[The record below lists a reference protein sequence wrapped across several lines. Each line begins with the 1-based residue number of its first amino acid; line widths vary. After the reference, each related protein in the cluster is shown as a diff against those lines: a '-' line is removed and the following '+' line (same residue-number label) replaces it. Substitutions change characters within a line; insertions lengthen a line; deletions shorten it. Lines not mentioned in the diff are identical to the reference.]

1 MNSPTTGTEFRC
13 MGIDYG
19 SKRIGIALCDP
30 LLTFAYS
37 YKTLTNDN
45 NFLKELKVIIEEK
58 NVVKIILGLP
68 SESYRA
74 SKILAEEVRKLK
86 KTIENKFS
94 LEVILWDEEFTSI
107 LAKQQVLGS
116 VKSKKKRKDK
126 GLIDRN
132 SAAIILQEYLNSKQ
146 NR

>member
-1 MNSPTTGTEFRC
+1 MNSSGTDKEFRY

-19 SKRIGIALCDP
+19 SKRVGIALCDP

-37 YKTLTNDN
+37 YKTLVNDN
-45 NFLKELKVIIEEK
+45 KLLKELKVIIKEK
-58 NVVKIILGLP
+58 TVTKIILGLP
-68 SESYRA
+68 SESYHA

-86 KTIENKFS
+86 KTIENKFL

-107 LAKQQVLGS
+107 IAEQQVLDS

-132 SAAIILQEYLNSKQ
+132 SAAIILQEYLNS
-146 NR
+146 N

>member
-1 MNSPTTGTEFRC
+1 MNSPGTGTEFRY

-19 SKRIGIALCDP
+19 SKRIGIAICDP

-37 YKTLTNDN
+37 YKTLINDKS
-45 NFLKELKVIIEEK
+45 FLDELISIVEEK
-58 NVVKIILGLP
+58 NVIKIILGLP
-68 SESYRA
+68 SESYHA

-86 KTIENKFS
+86 KEMETKLS
-94 LEVILWDEEFTSI
+94 LEVILWDEEFTSV
-107 LAKQQVLGS
+107 LAQQQVLDS

-132 SAAIILQEYLNSKQ
+132 SAAIILQEYLNSAQ

>member
-1 MNSPTTGTEFRC
+1 MNSPTTGKEFRF

-68 SESYRA
+68 SESYHA
-74 SKILAEEVRKLK
+74 SKILAEEVRKLEK
-86 KTIENKFS
+86 EMETKLS
-94 LEVILWDEEFTSI
+94 LEVILWDEEFTSF
-107 LAKQQVLGS
+107 LAKQQVLDS

>member
-1 MNSPTTGTEFRC
+1 MNSLGTGTEFRY

-37 YKTLTNDN
+37 YKTLIN
-45 NFLKELKVIIEEK
+45 NKSFLNELKSIIEEK
-58 NVVKIILGLP
+58 NVIKIILGLP
-68 SESYRA
+68 SESYHA

-86 KTIENKFS
+86 KEMETKLS
-94 LEVILWDEEFTSI
+94 LEVILWDEEFTSV
-107 LAKQQVLGS
+107 LAQQQVLDS
-116 VKSKKKRKDK
+116 VRSKKKRKDK

-132 SAAIILQEYLNSKQ
+132 SAAIILQEYLNSAQ

>member
-1 MNSPTTGTEFRC
+1 MNSPGTGTEFRY

-19 SKRIGIALCDP
+19 SKRIGLALCDP
-30 LLTFAYS
+30 LITFAYS
-37 YKTLTNDN
+37 YKTLINDN
-45 NFLKELKVIIEEK
+45 NFLKELKVIIKEK

-68 SESYRA
+68 SESYHA

-86 KTIENKFS
+86 NEIETKLS
-94 LEVILWDEEFTSI
+94 LDVILWDEEFTSV
-107 LAKQQVLGS
+107 LAEQQVLDS

-132 SAAIILQEYLNSKQ
+132 SAAIILQEYLNSTQ
-146 NR
+146 S

>member
-1 MNSPTTGTEFRC
+1 MNSPTTGTEFRY

-37 YKTLTNDN
+37 FKTLVNGN
-45 NFLKELKVIIEEK
+45 NFFKELKFIIEEM
-58 NVVKIILGLP
+58 NVIKIILGLP

-86 KTIENKFS
+86 KNIETKFS

-107 LAKQQVLGS
+107 LAEQQILDS

-132 SAAIILQEYLNSKQ
+132 SAAIILQEYLNS
-146 NR
+146 N

>member
-1 MNSPTTGTEFRC
+1 MTSPDKSIEFRY

-37 YKTLTNDN
+37 YKTLVNDKS
-45 NFLKELKVIIEEK
+45 FLNEIKTIIEEK
-58 NVVKIILGLP
+58 SVIKVILGLP
-68 SESYRA
+68 SESYHA

-86 KTIENKFS
+86 SEFERKLS
-94 LEVILWDEEFTSI
+94 LEVILWDEEFTSV
-107 LAKQQVLGS
+107 LAEQQVLDS

-126 GLIDRN
+126 GLIDRY
-132 SAAIILQEYLNSKQ
+132 SAAIILQEYLNNKQ

>member
-1 MNSPTTGTEFRC
+1 MNSPATCTEFRY

-19 SKRIGIALCDP
+19 SKRVGIALCDP

-37 YKTLTNDN
+37 FKTLENGN
-45 NFLKELKVIIEEK
+45 NFLKELKSIIEEK

-68 SESYRA
+68 SESYHA

-86 KTIENKFS
+86 RTLETKFS

-107 LAKQQVLGS
+107 LAKQQVLDS

-132 SAAIILQEYLNSKQ
+132 SAAIILQEYLNS
-146 NR
+146 N

>member
-1 MNSPTTGTEFRC
+1 MNSIGTGTEFRY

-19 SKRIGIALCDP
+19 SKRVGIALCDP

-37 YKTLTNDN
+37 YKTLVNDN
-45 NFLKELKVIIEEK
+45 TFFKELKAIIEEK
-58 NVVKIILGLP
+58 NVIIIILGLP

-107 LAKQQVLGS
+107 LAEQQVLDS

-132 SAAIILQEYLNSKQ
+132 SAAIILQEYLNS
-146 NR
+146 N